1 MTLKTFTPF
10 PTEYIISLKG
20 KIFLMSNNE
29 NHYGIPL
36 QSLSWVL
43 FVCFLFHCGLHHIY
57 FSKFC
62 SQVLLLSKHLETV
75 FVEEVTSSRVTRVA
89 LCCIRSTC
97 SPPMN
102 IIFTDQI
109 KCSLIIK
116 ELNVLEKHLRE
127 KVWLADSLLNLPIAG
142 SLADSEL
149 SFGRF
154 STKNM
159 NNFLMS
165 ASLE

>member
-1 MTLKTFTPF
+1 
-10 PTEYIISLKG
+10 
-20 KIFLMSNNE
+20 
-29 NHYGIPL
+29 
-36 QSLSWVL
+36 
-43 FVCFLFHCGLHHIY
+43 
-57 FSKFC
+57 
-62 SQVLLLSKHLETV
+62 
-75 FVEEVTSSRVTRVA
+75 
-89 LCCIRSTC
+89 
-97 SPPMN
+97 MN

-127 KVWLADSLLNLPIAG
+127 KVWLADSDSLLNLPIAG

>member
-1 MTLKTFTPF
+1 MALHSSPLVECCLFVF
-10 PTEYIISLKG
+10 FFIVVLIMYIFQNFVRRS
-20 KIFLMSNNE
+20 FC
-29 NHYGIPL
+29 
-36 QSLSWVL
+36 SLSTWRRFCWGGYL
-43 FVCFLFHCGLHHIY
+43 FQSYQSCFMLHQGHT
-57 FSKFC
+57 
-62 SQVLLLSKHLETV
+62 LTPNKH
-75 FVEEVTSSRVTRVA
+75 
-89 LCCIRSTC
+89 
-97 SPPMN
+97 
-102 IIFTDQI
+102 FTDQI

>member
-1 MTLKTFTPF
+1 
-10 PTEYIISLKG
+10 
-20 KIFLMSNNE
+20 
-29 NHYGIPL
+29 
-36 QSLSWVL
+36 
-43 FVCFLFHCGLHHIY
+43 
-57 FSKFC
+57 
-62 SQVLLLSKHLETV
+62 
-75 FVEEVTSSRVTRVA
+75 
-89 LCCIRSTC
+89 
-97 SPPMN
+97 MN

-127 KVWLADSLLNLPIAG
+127 KVWLAESDSLLNLPIAG

>member
-1 MTLKTFTPF
+1 MLHQVHMLTP
-10 PTEYIISLKG
+10 
-20 KIFLMSNNE
+20 NE
-29 NHYGIPL
+29 HYFYGPD
-36 QSLSWVL
+36 QVL
-43 FVCFLFHCGLHHIY
+43 FDH
-57 FSKFC
+57 
-62 SQVLLLSKHLETV
+62 Q
-75 FVEEVTSSRVTRVA
+75 RV
-89 LCCIRSTC
+89 
-97 SPPMN
+97 
-102 IIFTDQI
+102 
-109 KCSLIIK
+109 KCPRK
-116 ELNVLEKHLRE
+116 TTPRE

>member
-1 MTLKTFTPF
+1 MLHQVHMLTP
-10 PTEYIISLKG
+10 
-20 KIFLMSNNE
+20 NE
-29 NHYGIPL
+29 H
-36 QSLSWVL
+36 
-43 FVCFLFHCGLHHIY
+43 
-57 FSKFC
+57 
-62 SQVLLLSKHLETV
+62 
-75 FVEEVTSSRVTRVA
+75 
-89 LCCIRSTC
+89 
-97 SPPMN
+97 
-102 IIFTDQI
+102 FTDQI

>member
-1 MTLKTFTPF
+1 MAF
-10 PTEYIISLKG
+10 PS
-20 KIFLMSNNE
+20 S
-29 NHYGIPL
+29 PL
-36 QSLSWVL
+36 VECCL
-43 FVCFLFHCGLHHIY
+43 FVFFFIVVFMIY
-57 FSKFC
+57 IFQKFC

-116 ELNVLEKHLRE
+116 ELNVLEKHFRE

>member
-1 MTLKTFTPF
+1 MSNIKELLWHCTPVPWLGDVCLFSFSLWSWSCIFFNIFVRRSFCSLSTWRQVLLGRLPFLSYQSCFMLHQLNTFTP
-10 PTEYIISLKG
+10 
-20 KIFLMSNNE
+20 NE
-29 NHYGIPL
+29 
-36 QSLSWVL
+36 Q
-43 FVCFLFHCGLHHIY
+43 F
-57 FSKFC
+57 
-62 SQVLLLSKHLETV
+62 
-75 FVEEVTSSRVTRVA
+75 
-89 LCCIRSTC
+89 
-97 SPPMN
+97 MN
-102 IIFTDQI
+102 QNEI
-109 KCSLIIK
+109 KWSLIIK
-116 ELNVLEKHLRE
+116 ELNVLEKHFRE